1 MLTPDF
7 TQYSLALLDGDGLL
21 YSAYGCGLRPL
32 WEALEKFHGKTGLI
46 LHDKVTGLAAARLI
60 ARSGII
66 QKVFSMVASRPAR
79 DFLHESGIV
88 LTASDVTANIL
99 RKDKSAMCP
108 GEVIAHT
115 FADPVE
121 FTKKIKEFLGISIS
135 VDAQLGVVGGAFAKR
150 SDLFTK
156 GEENHE

>member
-21 YSAYGCGLRPL
+21 YSVCGGGLRPL

-46 LHDKVTGLAAARLI
+46 LHDRVTGLAAARLI

-66 QKVFSMVASRPAR
+66 RKVFSMVASQPAR
-79 DFLHESGIV
+79 DFLHDSGIV
-88 LTASDVTANIL
+88 LMASNVTDNIL
-99 RKDKSAMCP
+99 RKDKSALCP

-115 FADPVE
+115 FADPSE
-121 FTKKIKEFLGISIS
+121 FTQKIKEFLGFSIS
-135 VDAQLGVVGGAFAKR
+135 ADIRQTVGSFYERKAK
-150 SDLFTK
+150 S
-156 GEENHE
+156 